1 MSTYNAI
8 EPTVIDEDLL
18 RKAVNDQAAPEIAD
32 VARREGIDPIDV
44 LSLRLDYKNIL
55 KIDNLWMFG
64 NLTKLQLDNNI
75 IEKIEK
81 ISFLKNLKWLDL
93 SFNNI
98 TKIEGLD
105 GLTQLTDLTL
115 YNNRIAKLENL
126 DELVNLNVLSLGNN
140 QLTVLDN
147 VNYLSKFEHL
157 RVLNLSGNTI
167 SKHVNYRNYILAHIR
182 GLRYLDYR
190 LVDDDSVAAAK
201 EQYID
206 DIIAQEEEDKIV
218 AARKESDKA
227 AKEQA
232 DLYEARKPSQIPPNP
247 HPLILLPH
255 PFRTPWQSSHI
266 PGLDTLFTHLFSH
279 DGDFQRFAPIITP
292 DPFHELRDEYGAKV
306 AVVVNE
312 LTQFVLKRAADKRDE
327 VDLFAACLRDAQ
339 AKIDAECWMAC
350 KRFNA
355 LKKKH
360 ILQIQ
365 QSTTASEIS
374 SLFGTLR
381 SGVSQLSDTLLG
393 HEMTLVE
400 QFEEVAKEFERN
412 YTETATSI
420 TETAASAFARL
431 RELENEFH
439 ERLSEAVVAAVD
451 RFIKG
456 DAPAAGERRDE
467 RDAGGVALD
476 LVEDELRDIISDKDI
491 LVNAI
496 NSSHDNRLGKFDHQE
511 DTLVTGVAKD
521 LESIIQKTH
530 EAEVT
535 RNRDR
540 VGEIIAFLDKCNV
553 DIDLAEENAY

>member
-115 YNNRIAKLENL
+115 YNNRIAKVENL
-126 DELVNLNVLSLGNN
+126 DDLVNLNVLSLGNN

-227 AKEQA
+227 AKEHA
-232 DLYEARKPSQIPPNP
+232 DLYE
-247 HPLILLPH
+247 
-255 PFRTPWQSSHI
+255 SSHI

-312 LTQFVLKRAADKRDE
+312 LTQFVLKRAKDKRDE

-355 LKKKH
+355 VKKKQ

-456 DAPAAGERRDE
+456 DAPGGERRDE
-467 RDAGGVALD
+467 RDAGGGALD